1 MSDSGAVIR
10 LLRELGY
17 RNELICISPESVK
30 IQFCCGVVK
39 ITADEWNRNNLA
51 QIDRLITAR
60 RIDKHAQRKEKQD
73 VWPLQ
78 ILIKMWDEGEPR

>member
-1 MSDSGAVIR
+1 MINSEAVIR

-17 RNELICISPESVK
+17 RNELICITPDNVR
-30 IQFCCGVVK
+30 IQFSCGIVK
-39 ITADEWNRNNLA
+39 ITADEWESNNLA
-51 QIDRLITAR
+51 QTDRLITAR
-60 RIDKHAQRKEKQD
+60 RIDKHAKRKKKQD